1 MDGFGHNQNSAPTNS
16 DAKRI
21 RKIPNNNNINSNNN
35 NYLLILKMG

>member
-1 MDGFGHNQNSAPTNS
+1 MGLVTTKTQLQLTPMQ
-16 DAKRI
+16 KRI